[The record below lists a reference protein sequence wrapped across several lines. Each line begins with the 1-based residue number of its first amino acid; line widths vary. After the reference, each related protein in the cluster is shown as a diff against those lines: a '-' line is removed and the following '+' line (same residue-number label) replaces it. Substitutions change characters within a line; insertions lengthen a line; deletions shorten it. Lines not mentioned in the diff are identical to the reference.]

1 MVPVSR
7 LTCSTKEN
15 NKMIDALKKH
25 LALALLA
32 TIGLCGSALAAEPV
46 KVKFAAGPTG
56 TTWYAYAGALRGE
69 MLERLPA
76 GSSVDI
82 QGTPMAIANTQ
93 LLAARRADIGLI
105 FPPVAA
111 WAQQPFGPFKR
122 KIDNV
127 RGLVGGLDQYYQ
139 RITVQN
145 DSPIHSLADIRE
157 KKLAVRIGTGPQGSL
172 NEYIA
177 KLILEANGLSYEA
190 IESFGGSISKSSLS
204 ILQDQFGDRQIDMII
219 GITTAGHP
227 NTAQLSITPGQRFL
241 DLSDEAI
248 AYLEKFGFVRAT
260 MPAGMFEKQAEP
272 VRGVGFVT
280 SLYANDQMPED
291 EAYAITKA
299 VMEGRA
305 SLQRSFGSMKG
316 WTAEG
321 SFEPANL
328 AAPLHPG
335 AAKYYREV
343 GLLE

>member
-1 MVPVSR
+1 
-7 LTCSTKEN
+7 
-15 NKMIDALKKH
+15 
-25 LALALLA
+25 
-32 TIGLCGSALAAEPV
+32 
-46 KVKFAAGPTG
+46 
-56 TTWYAYAGALRGE
+56 
-69 MLERLPA
+69 
-76 GSSVDI
+76 
-82 QGTPMAIANTQ
+82 PMAIANTQ

-145 DSPIHSLADIRE
+145 DSPIQSLADIRE

-272 VRGVGFVT
+272 VQGVGFVT

>member
-1 MVPVSR
+1 
-7 LTCSTKEN
+7 
-15 NKMIDALKKH
+15 MIKALKKH
-25 LALALLA
+25 AAVALLGI
-32 TIGLCGSALAAEPV
+32 IGLCGSAIAAEPV

-69 MLERLPA
+69 MLQRLPA

-82 QGTPMAIANTQ
+82 QGTPMAIANTK

-111 WAQQPFGPFKR
+111 WAQQPFGPFER

-145 DSPIHSLADIRE
+145 DSPIQSIADIRE

-204 ILQDQFGDRQIDMII
+204 ILQDQFGDRKIDMII

-241 DLSDEAI
+241 DLGDEAI
-248 AYLEKFGFVRAT
+248 SFLEKYGFVRTT
-260 MPAGMFEKQAEP
+260 MPAGMFEHQDKAVE
-272 VRGVGFVT
+272 GVGFVT
-280 SLYANDQMPED
+280 SLYANDQVSEE

-299 VMEGRA
+299 VLDGREA
-305 SLQRSFGSMKG
+305 LQRSFGSMKE
-316 WTAEG
+316 WSAEG
-321 SFEPANL
+321 SFDPANL
-328 AAPLHPG
+328 AVPLHPG
-335 AAKYYREV
+335 AERFYRES
-343 GLLE
+343 GLLK